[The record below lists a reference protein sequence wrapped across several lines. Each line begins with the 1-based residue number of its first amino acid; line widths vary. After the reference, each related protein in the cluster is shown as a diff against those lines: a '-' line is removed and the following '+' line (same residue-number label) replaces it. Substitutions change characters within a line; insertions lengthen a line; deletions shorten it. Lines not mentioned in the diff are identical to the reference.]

1 VLHRFGIPALP
12 GVRTDAGVADG
23 SVVGVHYDS
32 MLAKVIAHGPT
43 RDAARRR
50 LARALAGAQLHGVT
64 TNRDLLVAVLRE
76 PEFAA
81 GEIDTGYL
89 TRHDPAE
96 LDAGPAPLALELHL
110 AAAALADQAAR
121 RAAAPVLPGLPSGWR
136 NVRSEDQ
143 YAVYLHDGAANSGDR
158 HEVRY
163 RLDRDG
169 LTVTVDGRPLDG
181 AELGTVRADHV
192 ELTVAGIA
200 RQFSVQRAGDA
211 VYVDSP
217 LGATTLTEAERFP
230 LPDALAA
237 AGSLLAPMPGTVV
250 RVAVAV
256 GDKVEAGTPM
266 VILEAM
272 KMEHVVAAPAAGVVA
287 EVAVQAGQAV
297 DAGAELARVD
307 PAES

>member
-1 VLHRFGIPALP
+1 
-12 GVRTDAGVADG
+12 
-23 SVVGVHYDS
+23 
-32 MLAKVIAHGPT
+32 
-43 RDAARRR
+43 
-50 LARALAGAQLHGVT
+50 
-64 TNRDLLVAVLRE
+64 
-76 PEFAA
+76 
-81 GEIDTGYL
+81 
-89 TRHDPAE
+89 
-96 LDAGPAPLALELHL
+96 
-110 AAAALADQAAR
+110 
-121 RAAAPVLPGLPSGWR
+121 
-136 NVRSEDQ
+136 VRSEDQ
-143 YAVYLHDGAANSGDR
+143 HAVYLHDADR

-169 LTVTVDGRPLDG
+169 LALAVDGRALDG
-181 AELGTVRADHV
+181 AELGTARADHV

-297 DAGAELARVD
+297 DGGAELARVD